1 MKFMHLSDLHL
12 GKRVNEFS
20 MTEDQEHILKEILAL
35 TEREKPDGV
44 ILAGDIYDKPV
55 PTAEAVGLLDFF
67 LTRLSG
73 MGILVFLI
81 SGNHDSPE
89 RLSFGSHLMEKSG
102 VYVAPAYQG
111 LARPIE
117 LKDSYGSVFLY
128 LLPFLK
134 PAVVRRQHPQAEAD
148 TYDCAVRW
156 VLDQIRLEENGFHPQ
171 ERNVLAAHQFVAGAS
186 LSDSEEFSVGGLD
199 QVGADA
205 FDGFDYVALGHI
217 HGPQKVGRET
227 LRYCGAPLKYS
238 FSEAGQVKS
247 VTVVEL
253 LEKGNVKVSQR
264 PLKPLRD
271 MRRIRGS
278 YEEVT
283 ARAFYQDACAEDY
296 LEVILTDEEDILNA
310 LGRLRAIY
318 PNIMKLGYDNR
329 RSKASAPLEAAGVRK
344 RSPMELFERLYEI
357 QNNSPLSGEQRE
369 FLEPFMREL
378 WEEIQ

>member
-1 MKFMHLSDLHL
+1 MKLIHLSDLHL
-12 GKRVNEFS
+12 GKRVSGFS
-20 MTEDQEHILKEILAL
+20 MAEDQEYILKEILAL
-35 TEREKPDGV
+35 AEAERPDGV

-55 PTAEAVGLLDFF
+55 PPAEAVGLLDFF
-67 LTRLSG
+67 LTRLSALK
-73 MGILVFLI
+73 IPVFII

-89 RLSFGSHLMEKSG
+89 RLSFGSRLMEKSG
-102 VYVAPAYQG
+102 VYVSPAYQG
-111 LARPIE
+111 LVRPIE
-117 LKDSYGSVFLY
+117 LKDPWGSVYLY

-148 TYDCAVRW
+148 TYDSAVRW
-156 VLDQIRLEENGFHPQ
+156 VLDQMRLEENGFAPQ
-171 ERNVLAAHQFVAGAS
+171 ARNVLAAHQFVAGAS
-186 LSDSEEFSVGGLD
+186 LSDSEELSVGGLD

-217 HGPQKVGRET
+217 HGPQRVGRET
-227 LRYCGAPLKYS
+227 LRYCGTPLKYS
-238 FSEAGQVKS
+238 FSEAGHVKS
-247 VTVVEL
+247 ATVVEL
-253 LEKGNVKVSQR
+253 FEKGNVRVSER

-283 ARAFYQDACAEDY
+283 ARAFYQGSNTEDY
-296 LEVILTDEEDILNA
+296 LEITLTDEEDVLNA

-329 RSKASAPLEAAGVRK
+329 RSRESAPLEAAQVRK
-344 RSPMELFERLYEI
+344 RSPMELFERLYEL
-357 QNNSPLSGEQRE
+357 QNNSALSGEQRE
-369 FLEPFMREL
+369 FVEPFMREL